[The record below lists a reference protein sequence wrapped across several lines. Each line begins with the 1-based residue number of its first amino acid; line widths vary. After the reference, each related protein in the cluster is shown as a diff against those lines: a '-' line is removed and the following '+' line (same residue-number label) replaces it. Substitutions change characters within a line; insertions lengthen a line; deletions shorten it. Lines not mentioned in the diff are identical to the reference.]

1 MKRILVWL
9 AVLLV
14 LALAAAGAAGWW
26 AWRQVER
33 PYRGFPGDAAM
44 VVVEPGTASVHILD
58 QLEERGVI
66 ADARLARLYMKL
78 ALGDPPLQAGEYRFE
93 GAQPLPAVLDKLVRG
108 DVVDHA
114 VTIVEGLTLEETAEA
129 LSHAGFGELDAF
141 LAAMRDPAPIADLDP
156 EAPDLEGYLFPSTY
170 RFRRGTS
177 EREMVETMVA
187 TFRRTWES
195 EIVPLLDEGDGV
207 VNGDAGGQEGEEP
220 SGAAG
225 AEEGTAEEGREAGS
239 GGAPS
244 AADAP
249 TATDAAPP
257 LPSGETTPGPRPG
270 GAQQPAAAAPGDEPA
285 EADSPATDPAAGATT
300 PALGA
305 TPPDEPVRPPSRVRP
320 RRTVRELVTLASLV
334 EKEAKIEGERP
345 QIAAVYANRLERGMG
360 LYADPT
366 VIYALKRQGRWD
378 GNIRRE
384 DLRMDSPYNTYRH
397 AGLPPGPIASPGL
410 ASLKAAARPADFDA
424 LYFVSRNDGSHVF
437 AETLAEHNRNVDRWQ
452 RRYWREQRRRQ
463 AAEGTDEERR
473 VDRE

>member
-1 MKRILVWL
+1 MKRVLVWL

-14 LALAAAGAAGWW
+14 VALAAAGAAGWW

-33 PYRGFPGDAAM
+33 PHRGFPGEAAM
-44 VVVEPGTASVHILD
+44 VVVEPGTPSVHILD
-58 QLEERGVI
+58 LLEERGVI
-66 ADARLARLYMKL
+66 ADARLARLYMAL

-114 VTIVEGLTLEETAEA
+114 VTIVEGLTLEETAGA
-129 LSHAGFGELDAF
+129 LADAGFGDLDAL

-156 EAPDLEGYLFPSTY
+156 EASDLEGYLFPSTY
-170 RFRRGTS
+170 RFRRGTG
-177 EREMVETMVA
+177 EREIVETMVA

-195 EIVPLLDEGDGV
+195 EIVPLLGEGTLLGRAAGGAAGEEIGSEAGDLAAEAVRGV
-207 VNGDAGGQEGEEP
+207 GGEAGVGADDDDTPSAGDAPAGDAPAGAGAAASPGAGGQ
-220 SGAAG
+220 
-225 AEEGTAEEGREAGS
+225 
-239 GGAPS
+239 
-244 AADAP
+244 P
-249 TATDAAPP
+249 TAAQETARAAPP
-257 LPSGETTPGPRPG
+257 
-270 GAQQPAAAAPGDEPA
+270 AAAPGA
-285 EADSPATDPAAGATT
+285 TSP
-300 PALGA
+300 GA

-334 EKEAKIEGERP
+334 EKEAKIEAERP

-366 VIYALKRQGRWD
+366 VIYALKRAGRWD
-378 GNIRRE
+378 GNIRRQ

-397 AGLPPGPIASPGL
+397 AGLPPGPIASPGT
-410 ASLKAAARPADFDA
+410 ASLRAAARPADFDA

-452 RRYWREQRRRQ
+452 RRYWREQRRRE
-463 AAEGTDEERR
+463 AAQPRAEERQ
-473 VDRE
+473 VERE